1 MEFKHRAD
9 DLLGKRAHMK
19 TLEEVNETIAAIEE
33 TLSSYQDVDF
43 EWGSPTHRYIDH
55 LERRLE
61 ELYRFQAELNP

>member
-1 MEFKHRAD
+1 
-9 DLLGKRAHMK
+9 MK

-33 TLSSYQDVDF
+33 TLSTYQDVDF